1 MLFANLIL
9 DWHDICYINNK
20 IYEQGFAELKI
31 AITEWNDR
39 IAPVFDVTGQA
50 IILEVNDGGIVRE
63 EKIAL
68 PEGCPREKV
77 LVLREQDVR
86 QLICGAI
93 SCHARMEA
101 EIAGIKVYD
110 FIAGDYREVI
120 EAWRKRLLSRDRY
133 AMPGCGR
140 QKRCRRRQRN
150 HFPNDMEQEK

>member
-1 MLFANLIL
+1 M
-9 DWHDICYINNK
+9 
-20 IYEQGFAELKI
+20 KI

-50 IILEVNDGGIVRE
+50 IILEVNDDGIVRE

-77 LVLREQDVR
+77 LFLREQDVR

-101 EIAGIKVYD
+101 EIAGIKVHG
-110 FIAGDYREVI
+110 FIAGDYHEI
-120 EAWRKRLLSRDRY
+120 IAAWRKGLLSRAQY

-140 QKRCRRRQRN
+140 QKRCCRRQRERN
-150 HFPNDMEQEK
+150 NSPNDIEQER

>member
-1 MLFANLIL
+1 MKL
-9 DWHDICYINNK
+9 
-20 IYEQGFAELKI
+20 

-50 IILEVNDGGIVRE
+50 IILEVSDDGIVCE
-63 EKIAL
+63 EKVAL
-68 PEGCPREKV
+68 PDGCAHDKI
-77 LVLREQDVR
+77 LFLRELGVER
-86 QLICGAI
+86 LICGAI
-93 SCHARMEA
+93 SRHAGMEA
-101 EIAGIKVYD
+101 EIVGIKVYG

-120 EAWRKRLLSRDRY
+120 EAWRKGLLSRDRY

>member
-120 EAWRKRLLSRDRY
+120 EAWRKGLLSRDRY